1 MLIKEKNGDVFIRKI
16 AEKEQEQE
24 SEGDRFL
31 LLFYFIKK
39 KELLATH
46 CQ

>member
-1 MLIKEKNGDVFIRKI
+1 MCLYEKI
-16 AEKEQEQE
+16 AQKEQEQE